1 MNNQDKNVWTSDCPA
16 IKLCREMKF
25 TKATEKEYSDL
36 AAVLSGFSEGMEKVL
51 QVLISKRLSPDD
63 QGGYAIKD
71 VINLAYACDQ
81 AVLAYGISNDE
92 QLGQF
97 VIDYELNEELDGL
110 TKNVLDL
117 IDRKKLG
124 QLQREKE
131 DGVIM
136 DNCYIATGMV
146 VVKEIYGE
154 MGNEAAAK
162 DKERIRRITVDE
174 LSKMSDREGLIF
186 RGCGGELEE
195 WLEGVNRILT
205 EDKILLSGDRF
216 EHCYVFQHNGETNIL
231 FLFEDQ
237 RIHVGRLAIWRI
249 STYPAFGGT
258 WLSDYLE
265 NNGLIKREEA
275 EQEMC

>member
-1 MNNQDKNVWTSDCPA
+1 MNNQDKDFWTSDCPA
-16 IKLCREMKF
+16 IELCRELKF
-25 TKATEKEYSDL
+25 TRETEKAYSDL
-36 AAVLSGFSEGMEKVL
+36 AEVLSGLSEGMEKVL
-51 QVLISKRLSPDD
+51 QVLIAKRLTPDD

-81 AVLAYGISNDE
+81 AVLAYGIGNDE

-97 VIDYELNEELDGL
+97 VIDYELNEELEGL
-110 TKNVLDL
+110 SENVLDL

-124 QLQREKE
+124 QRQREKE

-146 VVKEIYGE
+146 VVKEIYG
-154 MGNEAAAK
+154 GTDYEAAVEGK
-162 DKERIRRITVDE
+162 KRIRRITVDE
-174 LSKMSDREGLIF
+174 LSKMSDCEGLIF
-186 RGCGGELEE
+186 RGCGGDLEE

-216 EHCYVFQHNGETNIL
+216 EHCYVFEHNMETNIL
-231 FLFEDQ
+231 FLFEEQ

-265 NNGLIKREEA
+265 NNGLVKREDMDL
-275 EQEMC
+275 EMC